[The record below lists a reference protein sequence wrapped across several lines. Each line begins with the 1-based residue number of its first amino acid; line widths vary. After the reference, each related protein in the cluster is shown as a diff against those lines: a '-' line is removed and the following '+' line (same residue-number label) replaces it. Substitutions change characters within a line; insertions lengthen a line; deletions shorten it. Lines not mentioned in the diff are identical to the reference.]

1 MGRAR
6 AQDVRV
12 STCNIETRRLRGRW
26 RDGKAHVLLRVRTGL
41 LETQHLVECPTRE
54 QGQVSTCWGRFRV
67 RWTPGKRRRIQDDVR
82 DNKGDWL
89 LSVVH
94 VHPEDLRWT
103 KKGWLQLK
111 D

>member
-1 MGRAR
+1 MGRRTCCCGCGRDCTKHSVWLNAR
-6 AQDVRV
+6 RV
-12 STCNIETRRLRGRW
+12 NRGSV
-26 RDGKAHVLLRVRTGL
+26 DSLGPISCT
-41 LETQHLVECPTRE
+41 LE
-54 QGQVSTCWGRFRV
+54 
-67 RWTPGKRRRIQDDVR
+67 PGKRRRIQDDVR